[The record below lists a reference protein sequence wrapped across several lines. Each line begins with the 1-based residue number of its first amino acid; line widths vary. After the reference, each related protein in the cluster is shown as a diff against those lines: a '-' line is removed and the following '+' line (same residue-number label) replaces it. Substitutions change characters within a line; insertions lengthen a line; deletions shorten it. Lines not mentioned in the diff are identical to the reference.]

1 MKKRSLSF
9 VSGLV
14 LSTAVIASILV
25 APAAAKNKPPPP
37 PPSASSTY
45 VKSYADVLDGGR
57 CGVTPEDVQATSD
70 GGSIALAQSDCRSVS
85 WLVKSD
91 SAGTPQWQE
100 EVGCFNLPPGGYA
113 LGTAVQQTSDGGY
126 VIGGGTRDCDYSPIC
141 PYLTSQQCGLIVKLD
156 ASGNLACHVFTRRDG
171 TPSSGGSGRRAT
183 VASSRW
189 ARSSTPTRTSARSSS
204 SSTAGARC
212 SGIQPSARRGART
225 QS

>member
-1 MKKRSLSF
+1 MRRGGGAQMKKRSLSF

-25 APAAAKNKPPPP
+25 APAAAKKKPPPPPPPP

-100 EVGCFNLPPGGYA
+100 EVG
-113 LGTAVQQTSDGGY
+113 
-126 VIGGGTRDCDYSPIC
+126 
-141 PYLTSQQCGLIVKLD
+141 
-156 ASGNLACHVFTRRDG
+156 
-171 TPSSGGSGRRAT
+171 
-183 VASSRW
+183 
-189 ARSSTPTRTSARSSS
+189 
-204 SSTAGARC
+204 
-212 SGIQPSARRGART
+212 
-225 QS
+225 